1 MSMPHSS
8 PLLLCPALCLSCSLM
23 SQIAPQMVA
32 SDLISEKEVSE
43 LLAQA
48 GVMDTDSIDKQAFE
62 AFVDELVDEDEG
74 YEDE

>member
-1 MSMPHSS
+1 MS
-8 PLLLCPALCLSCSLM
+8 L
-23 SQIAPQMVA
+23 IAPQMVA
-32 SDLISEKEVSE
+32 SDLISEGEVSE

-48 GVMDTDSIDKQAFE
+48 GVADTGSIDKRAFE